1 MLKYSVYAG
10 WAFFAY
16 AHLNTSALF
25 WVIMWREYRET
36 RRETRLNG
44 GWFSELEEATGMDVS
59 RETSPLGFT

>member
-16 AHLNTSALF
+16 APLNTSALF
-25 WVIMWREYRET
+25 WVIMWREYREM

-44 GWFSELEEATGMDVS
+44 DWFSELEEATGMDVS
-59 RETSPLGFT
+59 RETSPSGFL